1 MSTHAADRH
10 STRRDAPDPDRPDK
24 PDTPA
29 DVEKRSWKYVF
40 GKTVREFSADQ
51 CTDLAAALTYFG
63 VMSFFPGLVAV
74 FSLLG
79 VLGQGDQAADTVLD
93 VVGSVAPGD
102 TAEALRG
109 PIEQLASSPA
119 AGFALVS
126 GIVLALWSASGYVGA
141 FSRAMNRIYEIE
153 EGRPFWKLR
162 PMQLLVTVIT
172 VILVTSALVL
182 LVVSGPVTDAVG
194 SALGLGETVTTIWD
208 IVKWPI
214 LAFVVVLVVAI
225 LYYAT
230 PNAKQ
235 PKFRWISL
243 GALLAIIVLAIATTV
258 FALYVANFSNYD
270 RTYGSLAGIIVFLL
284 WLWIANLALLFGAEF
299 DAELERGRQLQAGIA
314 AEEDIQLPARD
325 TRKSDKAAEKEAKD
339 IAEGRRIREQHE
351 GRGEHRGADE
361 EREGRDEHRG
371 ADQERETSSRQ

>member
-1 MSTHAADRH
+1 MTTDTTDRH
-10 STRRDAPDPDRPDK
+10 STREDAPDPDRPDK

-29 DVEKRSWKYVF
+29 EVEKRSWKYVF
-40 GKTVREFSADQ
+40 GKTFREFSADQ

-63 VMSFFPGLVAV
+63 VMSFFPGLVAI

-79 VLGQGDQAADTVLD
+79 VLGQGDRAADTVLG
-93 VVGSVAPGD
+93 VVESVAPGD
-102 TAEALRG
+102 TADALRG

-119 AGFALVS
+119 AGFALVT
-126 GIVLALWSASGYVGA
+126 GIVLAIWSASGYVGA

-182 LVVSGPVTDAVG
+182 LVVTGPVTDAIG
-194 SALGLGETVTTIWD
+194 SALGLAETVTTIWD
-208 IVKWPI
+208 IVKWPV
-214 LAFVVVLVVAI
+214 LAFVVVMIVAI

-235 PKFRWISL
+235 PKFRWVSL
-243 GALLAIIVLAIATTV
+243 GALLAIIVLAIATTA
-258 FALYVANFSNYD
+258 FALYVTNFSNYD

-325 TRKSDKAAEKEAKD
+325 TRKSDKAAEKEKKD
-339 IAEGRRIREQHE
+339 IAEGRRIREQHDD
-351 GRGEHRGADE
+351 DE
-361 EREGRDEHRG
+361 TPGTGGSREREAPASRDG
-371 ADQERETSSRQ
+371 N